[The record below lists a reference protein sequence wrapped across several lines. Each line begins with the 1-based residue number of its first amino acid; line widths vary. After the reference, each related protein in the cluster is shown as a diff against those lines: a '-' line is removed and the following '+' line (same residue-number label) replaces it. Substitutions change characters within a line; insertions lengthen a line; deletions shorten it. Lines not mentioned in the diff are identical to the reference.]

1 MSWDEASSARSS
13 TLGAQDRAYQRQL
26 ASRLAVIANNGNNGN
41 ITSNSSQ
48 SRSRRPQQSAIASD
62 SSTTTTSG
70 SSSTSQQQRSYQS
83 IRQDLL
89 SLYEGSSGTAATE
102 SSTKRSSSV
111 SRRQKGSSKNTE
123 ANPNLAPHHLAPV
136 HEGYPTQALTKDY
149 IKLAQRYKSQENYRS
164 SANPPKSSSI
174 CLLCHE
180 SCIIER
186 VFWPC
191 AHQCVCNSCIMT
203 HRMGSARFGSSPAAS
218 NVCPLCKDGIKIVL
232 KSRGGNE
239 RQQFEAWM
247 NDVRPTISRTF
258 AREFKARSAM
268 EIRWAMRESQQQP
281 DRWRHSVQTSEG
293 GSKHKARKQRKILPA
308 SLGEASSNDDDD
320 DDGSHAHGGGRQYR
334 YQWKGPCVI
343 Q

>member
-70 SSSTSQQQRSYQS
+70 SSSTSQ
-83 IRQDLL
+83 
-89 SLYEGSSGTAATE
+89 LYEGSGGMTATE

-149 IKLAQRYKSQENYRS
+149 IKLAKRYKSQESYRS
-164 SANPPKSSSI
+164 SA
-174 CLLCHE
+174 
-180 SCIIER
+180 
-186 VFWPC
+186 
-191 AHQCVCNSCIMT
+191 
-203 HRMGSARFGSSPAAS
+203 
-218 NVCPLCKDGIKIVL
+218 
-232 KSRGGNE
+232 
-239 RQQFEAWM
+239 
-247 NDVRPTISRTF
+247 
-258 AREFKARSAM
+258 
-268 EIRWAMRESQQQP
+268 
-281 DRWRHSVQTSEG
+281 
-293 GSKHKARKQRKILPA
+293 
-308 SLGEASSNDDDD
+308 
-320 DDGSHAHGGGRQYR
+320 
-334 YQWKGPCVI
+334 
-343 Q
+343 